1 MIERRL
7 HTTRVFTTALPAPLL
22 FRGWISGLL
31 VRGFAVCPRAREVQ
45 GQAVLAVL
53 AVLGRNAQQA
63 ARCAL
68 RVAPRGCARCGAS
81 AAALYLPARAGPG
94 GFAPDGAARR
104 IEMALRIYGVAI
116 EMVRELRPLMERIGR
131 RDSNLA
137 DQL

>member
-68 RVAPRGCARCGAS
+68 RVAPGGCARCGAS
-81 AAALYLPARAGPG
+81 AAALYLPARAGLGLCPERG
-94 GFAPDGAARR
+94 RTEDRDGASDLCGGDRDGSWCATADGEDWKARF
-104 IEMALRIYGVAI
+104 ES
-116 EMVRELRPLMERIGR
+116 R
-131 RDSNLA
+131 RS
-137 DQL
+137 